1 MAKIYD
7 YAITEPRITSDF
19 GWRTHPITGK
29 RTHHDGV
36 DLVSNVGNRNLF
48 AIEDGYVQQTVTNQS
63 GATTGYGNRV
73 WIRYPRIN
81 KSVMYAHC
89 EKVYVK
95 KGDNV
100 KKGDVVAYEGKT
112 GAATGVHLHFGM
124 TDIGSDEWINPQTYD
139 YQPPYDESI
148 IIKPVERDENK
159 DQLKVLVVNLEV
171 RFAPSLDSEVRGHV
185 QTDKIYNYKGTAKN
199 NGYTWY
205 QIDDIQ
211 WIPDNGKWLDVYPRK
226 DSGDIE
232 QLKKEIDK
240 TNKKIKELKI
250 RVQEQDKEILNLNA
264 MIKELQQEIDKF
276 RNVYTCEETG
286 TYKFRIKLYKGESLY
301 IK

>member
-7 YAITEPRITSDF
+7 YAIQDAKVTSDF
-19 GWRTHPITGK
+19 GWRIHPITGK
-29 RTHHDGV
+29 KTHHDGV
-36 DLVSNVGNRNLF
+36 DLISGTGNRNLY
-48 AIEDGYVQQTVTNQS
+48 AIEDGYVQLVVTNQS
-63 GATTGYGNRV
+63 GATTGYGNRI

-89 EKVYVK
+89 EKVYLK

-139 YQPPYDESI
+139 YQPPYNEDL

-159 DQLKVLVVNLEV
+159 FQLKVLSDGVKVKFYSSN
-171 RFAPSLDSEVRGHV
+171 DSETRGHV
-185 QTDKIYNYKGTAKN
+185 LKDKIYDIKGTAKN
-199 NGYTWY
+199 HGDWY

-211 WIPDNGKWLDVYPRK
+211 WILNENNLEIYPTKYDDEELER
-226 DSGDIE
+226 
-232 QLKKEIDK
+232 LKKE
-240 TNKKIKELKI
+240 NKKLEDINNAL
-250 RVQEQDKEILNLNA
+250 DKENN
-264 MIKELQQEIDKF
+264 ELIEDLDKF

-286 TYKFRIKLYKGESLY
+286 TYKFKIKLYKDESLY